1 MGSCVI
7 STRDNLP
14 AIGIVLA
21 HDYGLARACTVT
33 DLSKYYRFGMCGYR
47 QMTKLGLRF
56 TLLEQ
61 INK

>member
-1 MGSCVI
+1 M
-7 STRDNLP
+7 P